1 MAQPSLFF
9 TSMEMFLPGP
19 LIKYLAGSEYLE
31 ASRDTNYQM
40 LHRNVVAFY
49 GELLTFKDGN
59 KGVYDIWR

>member
-1 MAQPSLFF
+1 
-9 TSMEMFLPGP
+9 MEMFLPGP